1 MTPSARSRACTAPL
15 RSFLSGR
22 LAHSRLAAQR
32 QFNHGG
38 SSLPAPLRL
47 EPRVSASP
55 RVQRAGPGRALGARL
70 TIELSMPRDTRGIR
84 RVRRSSLPFDRRD
97 RSRIYGARLEP
108 VLRRATPPAA
118 ACAAHSAPS
127 QRRLTLRERL
137 SSPLPLSAFPVSG
150 SSCRIHA
157 SSEFHFSFPLKV
169 FRVDIRWHSVTFR
182 IIASFDFMIFVLF
195 DRFVD
200 HFFCVAWIRNGFFG
214 GR

>member
-84 RVRRSSLPFDRRD
+84 RVRPQLSAVRPQRPQPHLRCALGASSAAGDSARCSVRGSLCPQPAPAHTP
-97 RSRIYGARLEP
+97 GAALF
-108 VLRRATPPAA
+108 ATPPI
-118 ACAAHSAPS
+118 
-127 QRRLTLRERL
+127 RV
-137 SSPLPLSAFPVSG
+137 SSFRQLLPHTRVFRISFFVST
-150 SSCRIHA
+150 S
-157 SSEFHFSFPLKV
+157 SFPS
-169 FRVDIRWHSVTFR
+169 RY
-182 IIASFDFMIFVLF
+182 
-195 DRFVD
+195 
-200 HFFCVAWIRNGFFG
+200 
-214 GR
+214 